1 MAKLIY
7 YGGEGY
13 EYARENGQYLVRYGD
28 EENEKQEQFDS
39 LSLAVKFYDSI
50 QCEKSIWDEST
61 NDLLSCHV
69 FENE

>member
-1 MAKLIY
+1 MEKLIY

-13 EYARENGQYLVRYGD
+13 GYARENGEYLVRYSD
-28 EENEKQEQFDS
+28 EEGEQEKQFDS

-50 QCEKSIWDEST
+50 QCEKSIWDEYT

-69 FENE
+69 FESE